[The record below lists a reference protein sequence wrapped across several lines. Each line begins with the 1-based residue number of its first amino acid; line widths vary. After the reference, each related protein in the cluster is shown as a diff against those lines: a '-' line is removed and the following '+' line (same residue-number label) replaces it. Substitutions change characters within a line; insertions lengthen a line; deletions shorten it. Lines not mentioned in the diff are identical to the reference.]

1 MTHPDPFQIPPVREV
16 AVTIS
21 DEFLAMLAQEDPW
34 TDEQYELVET
44 GAIS

>member
-21 DEFLAMLAQEDPW
+21 DEFLDMLAQEEPW
-34 TDEQYELVET
+34 TDEQYARVES
-44 GAIS
+44 GEVA